1 MSLLFNPQCRT
12 GTSTE
17 ACASVQGAKI
27 QNIFESNSLFVEKL
41 IINGRNKLEMV
52 YNPKKSC
59 NFVGKRI
66 DIVYFCK
73 LWKRTAIRNGKPL
86 PAIRNLR

>member
-41 IINGRNKLEMV
+41 IINGRKMVGRDFFTSFLESK
-52 YNPKKSC
+52 N
-59 NFVGKRI
+59 
-66 DIVYFCK
+66 
-73 LWKRTAIRNGKPL
+73 TADL
-86 PAIRNLR
+86 AF